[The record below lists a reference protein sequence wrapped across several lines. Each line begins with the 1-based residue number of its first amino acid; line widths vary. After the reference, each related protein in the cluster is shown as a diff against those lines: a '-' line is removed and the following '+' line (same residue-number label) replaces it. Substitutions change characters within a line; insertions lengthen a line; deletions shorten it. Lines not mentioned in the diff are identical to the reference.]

1 MKTLHVIIMLVC
13 AGFLVPGWSGAADRV
28 VVIPLM
34 SHQSKP
40 LKNVVT
46 VAKKNGDFTD
56 PVAAMNSITDAAAD
70 NPYLIVIA
78 PGVYTLTETLAM
90 KPHVSITGSGEDV
103 TILTGTIGSQEPEN
117 AAIINLTNY
126 VSLSNLSVHNTGNV
140 GSKVVGI
147 YSYLNYRHTKI
158 RKISIEVSGNGTNHY
173 GVFLN
178 NSNIVLDSV
187 TINVSGASM
196 RNTGIRSYTVSSSG
210 WITTNRP
217 LLVNTNISAAGGQ
230 TSYALISVQL
240 DFNGEAHDEPIIR
253 RSTLEGG
260 SAAISS
266 GHFLTVSQSTLIGG
280 ISGDNPNVIK
290 CVACDDGQG
299 NALNNNCNP

>member
-56 PVAAMNSITDAAAD
+56 PVAAVNSITDAAAD

-78 PGVYTLTETLAM
+78 PGVYTLAETLVM

-103 TILTGTIGSQEPEN
+103 TILTGTIGSQYAEN
-117 AAIINLTNY
+117 AALIKLASY
-126 VSLSNLSVHNTGNV
+126 LSLSNLTVRNTG
-140 GSKVVGI
+140 SASSEVVGI
-147 YSYLNYRHTKI
+147 YSHWNYRHTKM
-158 RKISIEVSGNGTNHY
+158 RKITIEVSGNGTNHY

-178 NSNIVLDSV
+178 NSSVILDSV
-187 TINVSGASM
+187 TINVSGAST
-196 RNTGIRSYTVSSSG
+196 RNIGIDSDTISSG
-210 WITTNRP
+210 GWSTTERP
-217 LLVNTNISAAGGQ
+217 LLVNTTILATGGQ
-230 TSYALISVQL
+230 TSYALISAQL
-240 DFNGEAHDEPIIR
+240 ALDGEAHDEPIIR

-260 SAAISS
+260 NAAISS
-266 GHFLTVSQSTLIGG
+266 DHFLTVSQSTLIGG

-299 NALNNNCNP
+299 NALNNNCNL